1 MLSMDSGSILT
12 YNPSTIRRER
22 GKSQQVTANQ
32 PNPVSCGW
40 IFAACVEKRSLIIKS
55 HTITSTTSPDCT
67 GITHLLH
74 DNTASKVYTS
84 HMFAVCLEFPV
95 SAQLYITPRMS
106 WSQKLGVC
114 SLLTRDNYPCSWSH
128 DVWRCKSE
136 LWVWWSRWCFLNN

>member
-1 MLSMDSGSILT
+1 MFSCWAWTVAPFWPTTHQLSG
-12 YNPSTIRRER
+12 ER
-22 GKSQQVTANQ
+22 GEKVTANQ
-32 PNPVSCGW
+32 PNPASCGW

-95 SAQLYITPRMS
+95 SAQLYITLRMS
-106 WSQKLGVC
+106 WSQNLGVC

-128 DVWRCKSE
+128 DVWSCKSE